1 MEISKSSGKN
11 PKFLAKGFTKLS
23 IAVEISFFSKNSLL
37 ADILD
42 MFLAEDFK
50 EPLYIFVSAMPY
62 AIKESG
68 IILGLVTLF
77 TVTWM
82 TDYSLVLMVKCGN
95 IAGTHSYQVILAK
108 TALIGKLPI
117 LQFLH
122 LIPSFS
128 SSLLGMQDTA
138 RAAFGQAG
146 YLILTILQF
155 SYPMISKYL
164 DRC

>member
-95 IAGTHSYQVILAK
+95 IAGTHSYQVIMAK
-108 TALIGKLPI
+108 NRIALENCP
-117 LQFLH
+117 FYNF
-122 LIPSFS
+122 PFYFPFS
-128 SSLLGMQDTA
+128 SALLCHPGHGKSRVWSSRLPDSHNSSV
-138 RAAFGQAG
+138 FIP
-146 YLILTILQF
+146 YD
-155 SYPMISKYL
+155 K
-164 DRC
+164 